1 MEPFCVIL
9 TRTLSSAHPLHQMLK
24 YHCRDVTVPN
34 TIGAPKLL
42 DEGQIVDELFASG
55 NKGATRLLTKAHP
68 LTTWDVTDFKNE
80 IRVCDASV
88 SLSIFDAK
96 NMEIFFGQAK
106 RLFKTLR
113 HGNKFALTRDN
124 FHWELNIRNNYM
136 YKQTIVS
143 APKEP
148 N

>member
-1 MEPFCVIL
+1 MIL

-80 IRVCDASV
+80 IRVCDVRV

-96 NMEIFFGQAK
+96 NN
-106 RLFKTLR
+106 KT
-113 HGNKFALTRDN
+113 N
-124 FHWELNIRNNYM
+124 
-136 YKQTIVS
+136 KQTKTVQPFHLS
-143 APKEP
+143 WRLVESS
-148 N
+148 